1 MPSDDSIEVR
11 VRTWAN
17 LIDNR
22 QLYVSMPMT
31 QGTFTVP
38 RDTPHTF
45 DSMPLPRRQI
55 SPMTLAE
62 VQRDASTPG
71 PDGDSARRVLP
82 LYVANARY
90 PKVEGVRMLPTT
102 KEVEMETQ
110 QLLMN
115 EARERLEDAR
125 RAGARSYDRT
135 KWVQNLGKA
144 RTALEDRHEELAQS
158 LAENRPL
165 SPANFRAHQVV
176 VLPGQFVIDAETLL
190 GLERDLAEA
199 QYRWHA
205 AELRLAELGG

>member
-1 MPSDDSIEVR
+1 MVSQQGHVERLQALQAEAPNNALSANAFAIR
-11 VRTWAN
+11 VA
-17 LIDNR
+17 
-22 QLYVSMPMT
+22 Q
-31 QGTFTVP
+31 
-38 RDTPHTF
+38 
-45 DSMPLPRRQI
+45 
-55 SPMTLAE
+55 
-62 VQRDASTPG
+62 
-71 PDGDSARRVLP
+71 
-82 LYVANARY
+82 ARY
-90 PKVEGVRMLPTT
+90 PKTEEARLPRLDQEMRM
-102 KEVEMETQ
+102 EEQ
-110 QLLMN
+110 RLLMN

-144 RTALEDRHEELAQS
+144 RTALEDRHEELTQS